1 MPPCTILNRGIYTFQ
16 PLARRGKALT
26 KHRTLGVRALLVL
39 CGIALGS
46 VIAWF
51 TAQALQLRSGEDDLR
66 RYALH
71 VLANAEDIA
80 NETRVATDA
89 IDADNL
95 PFCSDEELAFMRRIV
110 FYSVNIKDLG
120 RSRDGRL
127 YCTTSQ
133 GRLAEP
139 LRPTRAPDAVD
150 RGVRF
155 YALTPLAVAP
165 GANGMVVATG
175 EVSFALNPQAYEA
188 RYDAPPMIY
197 TILFFA
203 RESRRAYYALGHHE
217 PLSNA
222 QVMAQ
227 QIVELRGIFYQPLCS
242 TSYRVC
248 IVAAE
253 PRVAL
258 LAHRKGQFGV
268 RFAIGALLGG
278 LIPLTFILFFSRQR
292 TFARQLRRALRR
304 GELSVAYQPVVD
316 LHTRAVVGAEALAR
330 WIDSSNESVPADQF
344 IAAAERAGFINEI
357 TQFVLNRVVEEID
370 DLLRRDHFQVTVNIT
385 MQDLGNPD
393 FFDHLRQSVEA
404 ARIDPGALGLELT
417 ERSTANREAAT
428 EAISRLKASGHHVY
442 IDDFGTGYSSL
453 AYLHELAAD
462 AIKID
467 RAFTATVGTQAVTAS
482 VVPQILDMASQLD
495 LKVVVEG
502 IESERQV
509 EYFSH
514 AGRGILGQGYLFGEA
529 VPAEQFKSQFRAALH
544 ENVAPLNENVAPLK

>member
-1 MPPCTILNRGIYTFQ
+1 
-16 PLARRGKALT
+16 LAKQ
-26 KHRTLGVRALLVL
+26 RTLGVRALLVV
-39 CGIALGS
+39 CGIGLGA

-66 RYALH
+66 GYAVH
-71 VLANAEDIA
+71 VLVNAESIA
-80 NETRVATDA
+80 QEARTSTDA
-89 IDADNL
+89 VDADNL
-95 PFCSDEELAFMRRIV
+95 PFCSDEELGFMRRIV
-110 FYSVNIKDLG
+110 FYSVNIKDMG
-120 RSRDGRL
+120 RTRDGRL

-139 LRPTRAPDAVD
+139 LRPIRPPDAID
-150 RGVRF
+150 RNVRF

-165 GANGMVVATG
+165 GASGMVVADG
-175 EVSFALNPQAYEA
+175 DVSFALNPQAYQT
-188 RYDAPPMIY
+188 RYDAPPMTY
-197 TILFFA
+197 SLLFYA
-203 RESRRAYYALGHHE
+203 RDSQKVYYGLGHHE

-222 QVMAQ
+222 QVMKQ
-227 QIVELRGIFYQPLCS
+227 RMVELAGVFYQPLCS
-242 TSYRVC
+242 ATYRVC

-253 PRVAL
+253 PRAPL
-258 LAHRKGQFGV
+258 LAHRRGQFTV
-268 RFAIGALLGG
+268 RLTIGALLGG

-316 LHTRAVVGAEALAR
+316 LSTRTVVGAEALAR
-330 WIDSSNESVPADQF
+330 WTDASNENIPPEQF
-344 IAAAERAGFINEI
+344 IAAAERSGFIYEI
-357 TQFVLNRVVEEID
+357 TKFVLDRVVEEID
-370 DLLRRDHFQVTVNIT
+370 DLLRRDQFQVTVNIT
-385 MQDLGNPD
+385 MQDLSNPG
-393 FFDHLRQSVEA
+393 FFDHLRHCVES
-404 ARIDPGALGLELT
+404 ARIDPGALGLEIT

-428 EAISRLKASGHHVY
+428 DGISRLKASGHHVY

-453 AYLHELAAD
+453 AYLHELSAEG
-462 AIKID
+462 IKID

-502 IESERQV
+502 IESEQQV

-529 VPAEQFKSQFRAALH
+529 VPADQFKSQFGAALR
-544 ENVAPLNENVAPLK
+544 EREPSLS